1 MYLLVRLC
9 FPEVRVRGC
18 YHELRKRGTSLAI
31 DQFFQMSGAAVWPD
45 CEVAGLDGPA
55 RAPLPWAKNAL
66 ASNNTVKIFFE
77 KIIIG

>member
-1 MYLLVRLC
+1 M
-9 FPEVRVRGC
+9 
-18 YHELRKRGTSLAI
+18 YHELRKRGTSL

-55 RAPLPWAKNAL
+55 RTPPLWAKKAP